1 MEIMKYIFPPACMK
15 DVQVGF
21 SIKDFCRGV
30 SNMNKIYAVL
40 FAIFL
45 ILNIF
50 LSGCAKQPKLPI
62 DERRFLVGTAGF
74 VPRNYP
80 NSTDDDWKDFF
91 DEVLTLGEV
100 FGAYFAWDDTDQI
113 ETAAGI
119 ELNTIFAVG
128 YNIEAV
134 NDSYFEYNR
143 EGYRKTILNIL
154 ELYSPEYIAIGVE
167 VNSLIYKVSQHAF
180 NEFVD
185 FYIET
190 YDVIKEKY
198 PSTKVFTIFQL
209 EMMKGKARLMG
220 LDLEPH
226 WSVIQQFQNTL
237 DVIGFTTYPFL
248 EYESVYDIPND
259 YYLEIVNFTDTPIAF
274 TEMGWPTNSSIVSG
288 YEIDQVKFFL
298 DILNATKYLDVELFI
313 HPFLH
318 DASSSI
324 EMFQSIGLKTNNGR
338 EKLIYNYW
346 QALVDVP
353 IDNN

>member
-1 MEIMKYIFPPACMK
+1 MK
-15 DVQVGF
+15 
-21 SIKDFCRGV
+21 
-30 SNMNKIYAVL
+30 KIYAGL

-45 ILNIF
+45 ILSIF

-62 DERRFLVGTAGF
+62 DERSFLVGTAGF

-91 DEVLTLGEV
+91 DEVPSLGEV

-113 ETAAGI
+113 ETAVGLG
-119 ELNTIFAVG
+119 LNTIFAVG
-128 YNIEAV
+128 YDIDAV
-134 NDSYFEYNR
+134 NDSYFDYNR
-143 EGYRKTILNIL
+143 EGYRNTILNIL

-167 VNSLIYKVSQHAF
+167 VNSLIYKVSQYAF

-190 YDVIKEKY
+190 YDVIKEQY
-198 PSTKVFTIFQL
+198 PDTKVFTIFQL

-220 LDLEPH
+220 LNLEPH
-226 WSVIQQFQNTL
+226 WFVIQQFQNKL
-237 DVIGFTTYPFL
+237 DVIGFTVYPFL
-248 EYESVYDIPND
+248 EYESVYDIPKD
-259 YYLEIVNFTDTPIAF
+259 YYREVLNYTDRPIAF

-288 YEIDQVKFFL
+288 NEIDQVKFFL

-318 DASSSI
+318 DVPSSV
-324 EMFQSIGLKTNNGR
+324 EMFESIGLKTNDGR
-338 EKLIYNYW
+338 EKLIYIYW
-346 QALVDVP
+346 QALVDLP
-353 IDNN
+353 INNT